1 MNDSAGPAAQ
11 VAPAPDNIGRE
22 TSEFTIEIGARLL
35 EQFSGLLYS
44 SPQKAFEELISNG
57 WDAGADCVD
66 VRIPVDLS
74 SPDATMT
81 VLDNG
86 SSMDDAGVRQLWH
99 IAYSPKRD
107 TPEQNGRKIIG
118 KFGIGKL
125 ATYALAQKLTYICK
139 AADGKIRRVTMDF
152 GRLDEEH
159 KANPGQ
165 LLRHTPLKVYEAS
178 EQEVATA
185 LQNVY
190 DGAVVLDLIQK
201 GVPSPAQEAIDD
213 EFGAEPTI
221 LQKPSS
227 GTWTL
232 VVLSGLKQ
240 TGRELKLGILRR
252 MLEAALP
259 FGSEMGI
266 CLNGEVLASSKVD
279 APVQQQWVIGRDL
292 KPEFVEIEEENGD
305 DVAPASAAT
314 RTAEKTHITK
324 IPVKSGLSPVPHVE
338 IDGIGR
344 ITGRVWLFEDEI
356 SRGKSEERG
365 ASNGF
370 HVNVLGRVVNQ
381 SDPSFGERNLSHAAW
396 ARFRMAVRA
405 DGLNEYL
412 ATDRE
417 KFLERRQLT
426 IFRAFLRRA
435 FNDARNAFDSD
446 RAVMLPDGGDVLVK
460 SLGVLSLNPLR
471 NVVSET
477 LAKQPALRGLFDDSG
492 IKNREEKRKEWRER
506 TTENIANALEK

>member
-1 MNDSAGPAAQ
+1 MNDHSVPAAQ
-11 VAPAPDNIGRE
+11 VPPAPDNIGHE
-22 TSEFTIEIGARLL
+22 TDEFFIEIGARLL

-66 VRIPVDLS
+66 VRIPLDLS
-74 SPDATMT
+74 SPNATMT

-86 SSMDDAGVRQLWH
+86 SSMNDVGLRELWH

-107 TPEQNGRKIIG
+107 TPVQNGRKIIG

-125 ATYALAQKLTYICK
+125 ATYALAHKLTYICK

-185 LQNVY
+185 LENVY
-190 DGAVVLDLIQK
+190 DGAITLDLIKK
-201 GVPSPAQEAIDD
+201 GIPPPAKEAIED
-213 EFGAEPTI
+213 EFGAEPSA
-221 LQKPSS
+221 LQKPYS

-259 FGSEMGI
+259 FGSEMAI
-266 CLNGEVLASSKVD
+266 CLNGELLASSKVD

-292 KPEFVEIEEENGD
+292 KPDFVEIEEENGD
-305 DVAPASAAT
+305 NAATESAAAKT
-314 RTAEKTHITK
+314 TEKTKTVK
-324 IPVKSGLSPVPHVE
+324 IRVRSDLNPVPHVE
-338 IDGIGR
+338 IEGIGC
-344 ITGRVWLFEDEI
+344 ITGRVWLFENEI
-356 SRGKSEERG
+356 SGGKSEERG

-381 SDPSFGERNLSHAAW
+381 GDPSFGERNLSHAAW
-396 ARFRMAVRA
+396 ARF
-405 DGLNEYL
+405 
-412 ATDRE
+412 
-417 KFLERRQLT
+417 
-426 IFRAFLRRA
+426 
-435 FNDARNAFDSD
+435 
-446 RAVMLPDGGDVLVK
+446 
-460 SLGVLSLNPLR
+460 
-471 NVVSET
+471 
-477 LAKQPALRGLFDDSG
+477 
-492 IKNREEKRKEWRER
+492 
-506 TTENIANALEK
+506 